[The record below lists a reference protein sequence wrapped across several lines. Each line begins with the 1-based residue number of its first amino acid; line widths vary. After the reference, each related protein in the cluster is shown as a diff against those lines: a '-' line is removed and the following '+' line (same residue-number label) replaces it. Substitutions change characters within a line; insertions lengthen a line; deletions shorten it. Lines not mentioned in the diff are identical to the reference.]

1 MTRKPSRN
9 TLHKRAERARK
20 RAQGLKRI
28 ELWIDPRIERTLRA
42 FIRSAFGDKPMPAR
56 VHVGERITLENAAE
70 FARDFVSG
78 ADAVSS
84 VQHTR
89 GDNDDFTYDD

>member
-9 TLHKRAERARK
+9 ALHKRAERARK

-42 FIRSAFGDKPMPAR
+42 
-56 VHVGERITLENAAE
+56 
-70 FARDFVSG
+70 
-78 ADAVSS
+78 AVS
-84 VQHTR
+84 R
-89 GDNDDFTYDD
+89 WFA

>member
-1 MTRKPSRN
+1 MRGQPSRN
-9 TLHKRAERARK
+9 ALHKRAERARK

-56 VHVGERITLENAAE
+56 LHVGGMKIPPRKKIPGQLIAY
-70 FARDFVSG
+70 F
-78 ADAVSS
+78 
-84 VQHTR
+84 
-89 GDNDDFTYDD
+89 DFTKPTDEEDTH